1 MFQSLLSPL
10 NAGFAG
16 LALVVILA
24 LILFASFL
32 VRNRGARL
40 NEAQF
45 RPPSAKILAVMALS
59 SSLLLG
65 GCVPGYGWSKGWR
78 YSCTG
83 TCSIPLEQAKSKCI
97 AQGNAAYGASITSKR
112 SIARSCLAGEGY
124 TRHRCQV
131 GQSGCTSALG
141 DPLGY

>member
-1 MFQSLLSPL
+1 MFQSLLSLL

-16 LALVVILA
+16 VLLLVVILA
-24 LILFASFL
+24 ILIPIPFL
-32 VRNRGARL
+32 VRNWGVGF
-40 NEAQF
+40 NSAQSML
-45 RPPSAKILAVMALS
+45 PNVKILAVMAFS

-65 GCVPGYGWSKGWR
+65 GCAAYSKGWR

-97 AQGNAAYGASITSKR
+97 AQANAAYGADIVSKR

-124 TRHRCQV
+124 TRRKCQL
-131 GQSGCTSALG
+131 GQANCTAAVG
-141 DPLGY
+141 DPFGY